1 MEELFCRK
9 LRADQNCYGEL
20 NVKSKISLF
29 GHLIYEW
36 LSTFAPTYRG
46 VLPAGVKPASVYLKI
61 GGYADDFATQF
72 VFPVQIYALN
82 TTSYGSVVLIA
93 DEIADAISDGG
104 MLLSDEGIRVKI
116 EKGSPYYQ
124 DKDDEDVTVRAGY
137 VNLLITIY

>member
-1 MEELFCRK
+1 M
-9 LRADQNCYGEL
+9 
-20 NVKSKISLF
+20 KSKISLF

-104 MLLSDEGIRVKI
+104 TLISDEGIRIKI
-116 EKGSPYYQ
+116 DKGSPFYQ
-124 DKDDEDVTVRAGY
+124 DKDDEDETVRAGY

>member
-20 NVKSKISLF
+20 SVKSKTFLF
-29 GHLIYEW
+29 GQLIYEW

-61 GGYADDFATQF
+61 GGYYDTFATQF
-72 VFPVQIYALN
+72 IFPVQIYALN
-82 TTSYGSVVLIA
+82 TTSPGSVVLIA
-93 DEIADAISDGG
+93 DEIADAIGDGG
-104 MLLSDEGIRVKI
+104 TLISDEGIRVKI
-116 EKGSPYYQ
+116 EKGSPFYQ
-124 DKDDEDVTVRAGY
+124 DKDDEDETVRAGY